1 VNARQQ
7 SGFGKPGCVTFAGG
21 HTPFFP
27 VTKDFFVKRTLL
39 STLTLSLLSAFA
51 GAADNAHPAAAGT
64 ASGIETQYIDQ
75 GVRVQDDFFGHLNG
89 KWLKTTEIP
98 SDRSSWGTF
107 MKLRDDTQEQIRVI
121 VEADQKKPGK
131 KAGSDEQKIGDLYS
145 SFMDE
150 QKLETLGTRPLA
162 GELQRIRA
170 LKDKHGVPALVAHLS
185 QIGVA
190 TPYGI
195 GVAQDAKESTRY
207 ATIIRQGGLGLPDRD
222 YYLKLDDKR
231 MAGIRAKYEQHI
243 ASMLALAGD
252 KDAAAKAKAIL
263 AFETELAQVQWSRVE
278 LRDPNKSYNKMSV
291 DELAKLAPDY
301 DWKAALAAAGVGNKA
316 SYVIVGQ
323 PSYVSGFNQVLAK
336 TDLDTVKAYFQWQL
350 LREYAPY
357 LSKAFV
363 DENFDFYG
371 KTLTGVTE
379 NRPRWKIGVSTVE
392 GALGEALGREYVAQ
406 YFPPERKARME
417 ELVKNVL
424 AAYKESIDHLDWMG
438 PETKKEAQAKL
449 AKFNPKIGY
458 PNKWRDYS
466 KLAIKKDDLVGN
478 VMRTATFAYNR
489 NINKLGKPIDR
500 EEWGMTPQTINAY
513 YNPRMNEIVFPAAI
527 LQPPFFNAQADD
539 AVNYGAIGAV
549 IGHEIG
555 HGFDDKGSQSD
566 GNGNLRNW
574 WSKEDEA
581 RFKAKTDMLVKQYD
595 AFEPV
600 PGYHVNGSLTLGE
613 NIGDNS
619 GLAIAYKAYKI
630 SLHGQPAP
638 VIDGLT
644 GDQRF
649 FMGFGQVWRSKMRDE
664 AQINQVKTDPHSP
677 GQFRANGTLRN
688 QAAFYEAFG
697 VKEGDKMYLKPEDR
711 VTIW

>member
-1 VNARQQ
+1 
-7 SGFGKPGCVTFAGG
+7 
-21 HTPFFP
+21 
-27 VTKDFFVKRTLL
+27 VKRHLL
-39 STLTLSLLSAFA
+39 STLTLSMMAAFA
-51 GAADNAHPAAAGT
+51 GAADNVHTAANGT
-64 ASGIETQYIDQ
+64 TSGIETQYIDQ

-89 KWLKTTEIP
+89 KWLQTTEIP
-98 SDRSSWGTF
+98 SDRTSWGTF
-107 MKLRDDTQEQIRVI
+107 MKLRDDTQAQIRGI

-131 KAGSDEQKIGDLYS
+131 KAGSDEQKIGDLYT

-150 QKLETLGTRPLA
+150 KKLDALGTRPLA

-170 LKDKHGVPALVAHLS
+170 LKDKKGIPALVAHLQ

-190 TPYGI
+190 NPYGV
-195 GVAQDAKESTRY
+195 GVAQDAKESTKY
-207 ATIIRQGGLGLPDRD
+207 ATYIRQGGLGLPDRD
-222 YYLKLDDKR
+222 YYLKADDKR
-231 MAGIRAKYEQHI
+231 MADIKAKYEQHVANI
-243 ASMLALAGD
+243 LTLAGD
-252 KDAAAKAKAIL
+252 KDAAAKAKAIV
-263 AFETELAQVQWSRVE
+263 AFETELAKVQWTRVE

-291 DELAKLAPDY
+291 EELAKLAPDY
-301 DWKAALAAAGVGNKA
+301 DWKAALGAAGIGNKA

-323 PSYVSGFNQVLAK
+323 PSYITGFNEVLNK
-336 TDLDTVKAYFQWQL
+336 TDLGTLQAYFQWQV
-350 LREYAPY
+350 LREFSPF
-357 LSKAFV
+357 LSKAFA
-363 DENFDFYG
+363 DERFDFYG
-371 KTLTGVTE
+371 KTLSGVKE
-379 NRPRWKIGVSTVE
+379 QEPRWKRGVATVE
-392 GALGEALGREYVAQ
+392 GALGEALGREYTAQ

-424 AAYKESIDHLDWMG
+424 AAYKESINNLDWMG
-438 PETKKEAQAKL
+438 ADTKKEAQAKL

-513 YNPRMNEIVFPAAI
+513 YNSRLNEIVFPAAI
-527 LQPPFFNAQADD
+527 LQPPFFNAAADD

-566 GNGNLRNW
+566 GDGNLRNW
-574 WSKEDEA
+574 WTKEDEA
-581 RFKAKTDMLVKQYD
+581 RFKAKTDMLVKQYN

-600 PGYHVNGSLTLGE
+600 PGYHVNGELTLGE

-638 VIDGLT
+638 VIDGLS

-697 VKEGDKMYLKPEDR
+697 VKEGDKMYLKPEER